1 MNHVATSFSVDE
13 RLKAATEFL
22 ARFANNEVLI
32 LAPTRTAADELARG
46 MCAQSGGVFGV
57 HRFTLLQFAIQAAT
71 KRLVEAGKTILAGV
85 AVDALAARAVYECRK
100 RGKLQW
106 FESVARTPGFFKALA
121 STISEL
127 RLNAIEPQQLIQAGS
142 SGKDLAHLLIEYSG
156 NLDETGLADAASIY
170 ANGIA
175 AIRDGEFQASKF
187 PILFLDIS
195 PSFYLEQEFTR
206 CLASQSS

>member
-1 MNHVATSFSVDE
+1 MKHVATSFSVHE

-22 ARFANNEVLI
+22 AHFANNEVLI
-32 LAPTRTAADELARG
+32 LAPTRAAADELARG

-71 KRLVEAGKTILAGV
+71 KRLVEAGKTILGGV

-100 RGKLQW
+100 RGNLQW

-127 RLNAIEPQQLIQAGS
+127 RLNNIEPAQLKQ
-142 SGKDLAHLLIEYSG
+142 LLLIIHKRIIPYMNKPQMLMDWLTDSYNSG
-156 NLDETGLADAASIY
+156 DHTLILAD
-170 ANGIA
+170 
-175 AIRDGEFQASKF
+175 E
-187 PILFLDIS
+187 
-195 PSFYLEQEFTR
+195 
-206 CLASQSS
+206 

>member
-1 MNHVATSFSVDE
+1 MKHVATSFSVHE

-22 ARFANNEVLI
+22 AHFANNEVLI
-32 LAPTRTAADELARG
+32 LAPTRAAADELARG

-71 KRLVEAGKTILAGV
+71 KRLVEAGKTILGGV

-100 RGKLQW
+100 RGNLQW

-127 RLNAIEPQQLIQAGS
+127 RLNNIEPAQLKQSGS
-142 SGKDLAHLLIEYSG
+142 SGEDLANLLVEYSKS
-156 NLDETGLADAASIY
+156 LDEIGLADAASI
-170 ANGIA
+170 
-175 AIRDGEFQASKF
+175 
-187 PILFLDIS
+187 
-195 PSFYLEQEFTR
+195 
-206 CLASQSS
+206 